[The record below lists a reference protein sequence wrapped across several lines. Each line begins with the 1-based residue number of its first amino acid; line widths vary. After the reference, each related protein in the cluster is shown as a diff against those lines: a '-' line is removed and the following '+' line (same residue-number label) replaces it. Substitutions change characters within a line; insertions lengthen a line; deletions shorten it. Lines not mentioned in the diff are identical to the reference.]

1 MKNLSPKSITLLAL
15 VALVLVAPLF
25 FPSSFYYRVGTLMF
39 INGLAV
45 TGLVILIGYAGQISL
60 GHAGFCG
67 IGAYACALAPVHL
80 GLPPVVAMLLG
91 AVISGVLA
99 YLVGRPILRLK
110 GHYLAVATL
119 GFGILIFMV
128 LSNESWL
135 TGGPDGMQVEDLGL
149 RDLLK
154 SLGLSVPAAQ
164 VWYWFSGLV
173 MLVGALLA
181 LNLHTSSTGRA
192 LRALHDSEIAA
203 RTVGVDVAHFKLMAF
218 VISAVYASI
227 SGSLLAMMNKFVS
240 PDIAGFLHSVQMVT
254 MTVLGGAGSVFGAIT
269 GASILTA
276 LPQGLTVFH
285 DYEHIVL
292 GLIMMLVMIFLRE
305 GLVPSLI
312 KRFSR
317 RQG

>member
-91 AVISGVLA
+91 AVISGAMA

-173 MLVGALLA
+173 LLLGALLA

>member
-1 MKNLSPKSITLLAL
+1 MKNLSPKTITLLAL

-91 AVISGVLA
+91 ALISGVLA

-173 MLVGALLA
+173 LLLGALLA

-203 RTVGVDVAHFKLMAF
+203 RTVGVDVAYFKLMAF
-218 VISAVYASI
+218 VISAVYASV
-227 SGSLLAMMNKFVS
+227 SGSLLAMMNKFVT

-276 LPQGLTVFH
+276 LPQALTVFH

>member
-1 MKNLSPKSITLLAL
+1 MKNLSPKTITLLAL

-91 AVISGVLA
+91 ALISGALA

-149 RDLLK
+149 RALLK
-154 SLGLSVPAAQ
+154 SIGLSVPAAQ

-173 MLVGALLA
+173 LLLGALLA

-203 RTVGVDVAHFKLMAF
+203 RTVGVDVAYFKLMAF
-218 VISAVYASI
+218 VISAVYASV
-227 SGSLLAMMNKFVS
+227 SGSLLAMMNKFVT

-276 LPQGLTVFH
+276 LPQALTVFH

>member
-91 AVISGVLA
+91 ALISGVLA

-173 MLVGALLA
+173 LLLGALLA

>member
-91 AVISGVLA
+91 ALISGVLA

-154 SLGLSVPAAQ
+154 ALGLSVPAAQ

-173 MLVGALLA
+173 LLLGALLA